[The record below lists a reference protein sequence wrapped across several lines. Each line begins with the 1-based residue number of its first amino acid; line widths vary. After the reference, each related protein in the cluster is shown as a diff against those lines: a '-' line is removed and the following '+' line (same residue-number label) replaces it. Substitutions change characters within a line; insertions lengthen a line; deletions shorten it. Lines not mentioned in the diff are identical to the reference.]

1 MKNLSKDI
9 LGFKRRKAD
18 LQRVIFAKDADL
30 GIEAAEVVLANLQKA
45 VNVVEAQVEGYDPR
59 EIGLDVDADISI
71 DDLVDKFFTGLE
83 AAQKDTIK
91 AKLLEL
97 KGGEGMDAK

>member
-9 LGFKRRKAD
+9 LSFKRRKAD

-45 VNVVEAQVEGYDPR
+45 VNVVEAQVEGYDPPR
-59 EIGLDVDADISI
+59 NWLGCGRRY
-71 DDLVDKFFTGLE
+71 FYRRPCR
-83 AAQKDTIK
+83 
-91 AKLLEL
+91 
-97 KGGEGMDAK
+97 